1 MEYNEKEFQCYAN
14 KLALRVWLII
24 VAILTVAYA
33 IEVAG
38 GKKDMPFYIVF
49 LFLAWVPI
57 ILDVILL
64 KIRGMHTGMFKEVL
78 IVGYGVFFTYVM
90 FTAETAITFSYA
102 FPVAGMLILYKNR
115 ALLMRTAAANILIV
129 IGVFVKTMLTG
140 QQTARTMP
148 DFEVQ
153 LACTLL
159 CYMSYML
166 AQNYLMKSENAL
178 LYSVEG
184 NLQKVVS
191 TVEKVKVASNAVVD
205 GVTVVRELAEENKMS
220 ANGVV
225 DSMTQLA
232 SNNEILQDRTNS
244 SLEMTQTINAQ
255 VENTAAL
262 IQEMVGLMQQSVSK
276 AKLSS
281 SQLEEVVEST
291 REMSELSTE
300 VEKILQD
307 FRAEF
312 DLVKTETGTI
322 EEISSQTNLL
332 ALNASIEA
340 ARAGEAGKG
349 FAVVADEV
357 RNLSIGTKD
366 SSISIMEALTHLE
379 ETSDKMMA
387 SIAKTIELINVTL
400 DRVVQ
405 VNESVTGI
413 TEDSIKLGDNIQVVD
428 TAMQEVEKS
437 NRSMVENMQQVTE
450 VMNIMTESIVGAED
464 DTRVMRSKYEETSI
478 NVENIE
484 DVVGRLIVELGDG
497 GFMGVQDLEAG
508 MYLTII
514 AKGVN
519 GKEETKGR
527 ITGKDEEVIE
537 ADVFSD
543 FAVSPKVEYSLRV
556 IVENEVYLWRDI
568 LITADSKR
576 KLRLFA
582 EGNPKVFNRRKY
594 PRMLLNKSCTV
605 TLNGQEN
612 AIHGNMVN
620 ISAGGFALV
629 SDDQVMKDAKGKNI
643 LLKIHDFELSS
654 ATELEGRIIRVSD
667 NSGQYIVGSRML
679 EERDDILEYVEKNL

>member
-14 KLALRVWLII
+14 KLALRVWVII

-38 GKKDMPFYIVF
+38 GKKGMPFYMMF

-64 KIRGMHTGMFKEVL
+64 KVRGMHTKVFKEVL
-78 IVGYGVFFTYVM
+78 IIGYGIFFAFVM

-102 FPVAGMLILYKNR
+102 FPVAGMLILYKNKK
-115 ALLMRTAAANILIV
+115 LLLRTATANILVI
-129 IGVFVKTMLTG
+129 IGVFAKTMITG

-153 LACTLL
+153 LACTIL
-159 CYMSYML
+159 CYMSYVL
-166 AQNYLMKSENAL
+166 AQNYLMKAENSL

-205 GVTVVRELAEENKMS
+205 GVTVVRELAEENKESADGVAESMS
-220 ANGVV
+220 
-225 DSMTQLA
+225 QLA

-262 IQEMVGLMQQSVSK
+262 IQEMVGLMQQSVAK

-291 REMSELSTE
+291 KEMSDLSTE

-340 ARAGEAGKG
+340 ARAGEVGKG
-349 FAVVADEV
+349 FAVVADEI
-357 RNLSIGTKD
+357 RNLSTGTKD

-379 ETSDKMMA
+379 ETSNKMMA
-387 SIAKTIELINVTL
+387 SIAKTIELIGVTL
-400 DRVVQ
+400 DHVMD

-450 VMNIMTESIVGAED
+450 VMNIMTDSIIGAEN
-464 DTRVMRSKYEETSI
+464 DTRVMRSKYAETSL
-478 NVENIE
+478 NVETIE
-484 DVVGRLIVELGDG
+484 DVVGKLIEELGEG
-497 GFMGVQDLEAG
+497 GFMGIQDLEAG
-508 MYLTII
+508 MYFTII
-514 AKGVN
+514 AKGS
-519 GKEETKGR
+519 GTKEESKGR
-527 ITGKDEEVIE
+527 ITGMTEDVIE
-537 ADVFSD
+537 ADVFEK
-543 FAVSPKVEYSLRV
+543 FVVSPKVEYSLRV
-556 IVENEVYLWRDI
+556 IVENEVYLWKDI
-568 LITADSKR
+568 LITADSDR
-576 KLRLFA
+576 KVRLYV
-582 EGNPKVFNRRKY
+582 EGNPKVFNRRKH
-594 PRMLLNKSCTV
+594 PRMLLNKSCT
-605 TLNGQEN
+605 LKMHGQEMQ
-612 AIHGNMVN
+612 GEMVN
-620 ISAGGFALV
+620 ISAGGFAITSHAEAL
-629 SDDQVMKDAKGKNI
+629 KDAKGENV
-643 LLKIHDFELSS
+643 LLKISNFELTS
-654 ATELEGRIIRVSD
+654 AKEIEGRIIRVSD
-667 NSGQYIVGSRML
+667 NSGQYIVGCRML
-679 EERDDILEYVEKNL
+679 EERDDILDYVEKHVG